1 MSNFCITEHINS
13 CFVAPGF
20 QTPLCTQFNA
30 TWLSHQSWLPL
41 WLRGIWHAI
50 GPRVFVRVCAH
61 AWDSKGNESRCHCW
75 ASASRE
81 CRDAEGKVTCLSV
94 CLSVRKDLFQTAGV
108 DFHRACCVH
117 CMLSEGIMPQT
128 TSQKCWRWAKPSLSC
143 SQWSACLETEGVVV
157 VVVVVFLSLSFS
169 LRKYLTTYK
178 SWLMAEAKYDAWWI
192 VKKFAWTA

>member
-94 CLSVRKDLFQTAGV
+94 CQERSVSDCRRWLPSGMLCPLHAVWGHHATNNQSEMLTVGKTLFELQPVISLPRNWG
-108 DFHRACCVH
+108 CC
-117 CMLSEGIMPQT
+117 CCFP
-128 TSQKCWRWAKPSLSC
+128 
-143 SQWSACLETEGVVV
+143 
-157 VVVVVFLSLSFS
+157 LSFFLFKEVS
-169 LRKYLTTYK
+169 NYIQILAYGR
-178 SWLMAEAKYDAWWI
+178 S
-192 VKKFAWTA
+192 